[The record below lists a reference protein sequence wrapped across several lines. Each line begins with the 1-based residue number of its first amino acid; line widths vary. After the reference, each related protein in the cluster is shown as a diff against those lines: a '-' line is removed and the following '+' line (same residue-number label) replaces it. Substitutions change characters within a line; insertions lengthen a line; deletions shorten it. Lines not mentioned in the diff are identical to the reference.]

1 MGNAEA
7 GEMEVPRDFPIN
19 KYMNQGLNQK
29 QILGIKRL
37 FDNCEPEDGL
47 IDVKKFRPASG
58 DSQSQLKID
67 KLLGKKEKMN
77 FDEFLALSREIF
89 KEESSNKQLNIDNNE
104 IEASCLF
111 CPYAIDRKH

>member
-1 MGNAEA
+1 
-7 GEMEVPRDFPIN
+7 MEVPRDFPIN

-58 DSQSQLKID
+58 DSQSQMKID